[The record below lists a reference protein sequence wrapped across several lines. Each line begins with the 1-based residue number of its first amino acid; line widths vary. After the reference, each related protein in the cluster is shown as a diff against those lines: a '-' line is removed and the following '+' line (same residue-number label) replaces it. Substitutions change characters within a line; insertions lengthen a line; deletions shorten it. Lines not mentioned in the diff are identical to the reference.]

1 MQVCRYVRMYAC
13 SIYVAYIYIYMHI
26 YTHAYT
32 HVYFVSITKLSS
44 VSSCFQDLDNV
55 PYLSAVINEGP
66 SCASNDHQ
74 VWGLGL
80 GFRASLGFSLI
91 GSRIRA
97 GGAPVWEMTAF
108 LAVWSKALLQGN
120 PRKLLC
126 LGFRVCTYSGLRHAW
141 SRNRLAMHPIA

>member
-91 GSRIRA
+91 GSRIR
-97 GGAPVWEMTAF
+97 GRWSSSMGDDCIFGCLEQGPAPGKSSQV
-108 LAVWSKALLQGN
+108 VV
-120 PRKLLC
+120 
-126 LGFRVCTYSGLRHAW
+126 FRV
-141 SRNRLAMHPIA
+141 